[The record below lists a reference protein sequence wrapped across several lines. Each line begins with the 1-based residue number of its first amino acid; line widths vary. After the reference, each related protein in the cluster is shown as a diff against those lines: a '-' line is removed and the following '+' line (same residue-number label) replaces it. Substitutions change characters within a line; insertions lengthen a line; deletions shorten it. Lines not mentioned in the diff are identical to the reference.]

1 MNLRNTREIKDFASR
16 RLEESASQKQIVL
29 IYIGL
34 ALGLTA
40 FVTVLNH
47 VLDLQIENFGGLSN
61 LGKKTM
67 LSSVQSML
75 PLAQS
80 VLTMCL
86 DVGYVAAMLRIARGM
101 YTSPQTLRLG
111 FDRFWVLLRCSIFK
125 GLIFTGVTFVSLYA
139 GILIFMVTPFSEA
152 AMEILMPLVSQMSLL
167 DNAVMMD
174 DATYAQLV
182 QAMTPCFV
190 IGGVMML
197 VLGGSIFY
205 SFRMVNYVIIDKPA
219 MGALMALRQSKK
231 MMRGHRLELLKL
243 DVSLWW
249 YYLAS
254 AGALLICYGDL
265 LLPMLGVE
273 LPVSETVAF
282 FGFYALYMAAS
293 FCVHF
298 FLRNRAEVSEPL
310 VGRQGSRVSM
320 RVARGCASLLSR
332 PFSG

>member
-1 MNLRNTREIKDFASR
+1 MNLRNTREIKAFASR
-16 RLEESASQKQIVL
+16 RLEDSASQKQIVV
-29 IYIGL
+29 IYVAL

-40 FVTVLNH
+40 LVTVLNH

-80 VLTMCL
+80 ILTMCL

-125 GLIFTGVTFVSLYA
+125 GLILTGVAFVSMYT
-139 GILIFMVTPFSEA
+139 GIMIFMLTPLAEPVVEIVTP
-152 AMEILMPLVSQMSLL
+152 LMSQMSLL
-167 DNAVMMD
+167 DSAVMID

-182 QAMTPCFV
+182 RAMLPCFAF
-190 IGGVMML
+190 GGVML
-197 VLGGSIFY
+197 LILGGPIFY

-219 MGALMALRQSKK
+219 MGALMALRESKK
-231 MMRGHRLELLKL
+231 MMRGHRLQLLKL
-243 DVSLWW
+243 DLSLWP

-254 AGALLICYGDL
+254 GAALVVCYGDV

-273 LPVSETVAF
+273 LPVSEMVAF

-293 FCVHF
+293 FCVHY
-298 FLRNRAEVSEPL
+298 FLRNRAEVSYALAYDAVKPEEK
-310 VGRQGSRVSM
+310 Q
-320 RVARGCASLLSR
+320 
-332 PFSG
+332 SGGVVLGNIFEM

>member
-1 MNLRNTREIKDFASR
+1 MNLRNTREIKDFASH
-16 RLEESASQKQIVL
+16 RLEASASQKQIVV
-29 IYIGL
+29 IYVAL

-40 FVTVLNH
+40 LVTVLNH

-75 PLAQS
+75 PMAQS
-80 VLTMCL
+80 ILTMCL

-125 GLIFTGVTFVSLYA
+125 GLILTGVTFVSMYT
-139 GILIFMVTPFSEA
+139 GIMIFMLTPLAEPVVEIVTP
-152 AMEILMPLVSQMSLL
+152 LMSQMSLL
-167 DNAVMMD
+167 DSAVMID

-182 QAMTPCFV
+182 RAMLPCFAF
-190 IGGVMML
+190 GGVML
-197 VLGGSIFY
+197 LILGGPIFY

-219 MGALMALRQSKK
+219 MGALMALRESKK
-231 MMRGHRLELLKL
+231 MMRGHRLQLLKL
-243 DVSLWW
+243 DLSLWP

-254 AGALLICYGDL
+254 GAALVVCYGDV

-273 LPVSETVAF
+273 LPVSEKVAF

-293 FCVHF
+293 FCVHY
-298 FLRNRAEVSEPL
+298 FLRNRAEVSYALAYDAVKPEEK
-310 VGRQGSRVSM
+310 Q
-320 RVARGCASLLSR
+320 
-332 PFSG
+332 SGGVVLGNIFEM

>member
-16 RLEESASQKQIVL
+16 RLEASASQKQIVL
-29 IYIGL
+29 IYVAL

-40 FVTVLNH
+40 LVTVLNH

-75 PLAQS
+75 PMAQS
-80 VLTMCL
+80 ILTMCL

-125 GLIFTGVTFVSLYA
+125 GLILTGVAFGSMYT
-139 GILIFMVTPFSEA
+139 GIMIFMLTPLAEPVVEIVTP
-152 AMEILMPLVSQMSLL
+152 LMSQMSLL
-167 DNAVMMD
+167 DSAVMID

-182 QAMTPCFV
+182 RAMLPCFAF
-190 IGGVMML
+190 GGVML
-197 VLGGSIFY
+197 LILGGPIFY

-219 MGALMALRQSKK
+219 MGALMALRESKK
-231 MMRGHRLELLKL
+231 MMRGHRLQLLKL
-243 DVSLWW
+243 DLTLWP

-254 AGALLICYGDL
+254 GAALVVCYGDVI
-265 LLPMLGVE
+265 LPMLGVE
-273 LPVSETVAF
+273 LPVSEMVAF

-293 FCVHF
+293 FCVHY
-298 FLRNRAEVSEPL
+298 FLRNRAEVSYALAYDAVKPEEKQSDGVVL
-310 VGRQGSRVSM
+310 GNIFEM
-320 RVARGCASLLSR
+320 
-332 PFSG
+332 

>member
-16 RLEESASQKQIVL
+16 RLEESASQKQIVT

-40 FVTVLNH
+40 LVTVLNH
-47 VLDLQIENFGGLSN
+47 VMGLQIDNFGGLSN
-61 LGKKTM
+61 LGKRTM
-67 LSSVQSML
+67 LSSIQSML

-80 VLTMCL
+80 ILAMCL

-111 FDRFWVLLRCSIFK
+111 FGRFWVLMRCAIFK
-125 GLIFTGVTFVSLYA
+125 GLIFTGVMIGSMYL
-139 GILIFMVTPFSEA
+139 GIVIFLMTPLADPVEEIVTPL
-152 AMEILMPLVSQMSLL
+152 ISQMTLL
-167 DNAVMMD
+167 DSAVMID

-182 QAMTPCFV
+182 QAMLPCVAF
-190 IGGVMML
+190 GGVVL
-197 VLGGSIFY
+197 VILGGPIFY

-219 MGALMALRQSKK
+219 MGALMALRESKK
-231 MMRGHRLELLKL
+231 MMRGHRLQLLKL

-254 AGALLICYGDL
+254 AGALLVCYGDV

-273 LPVSETVAF
+273 LPVPETVAF
-282 FGFYALYMAAS
+282 FGFYLLYMAAS
-293 FCVHF
+293 FCVHY
-298 FLRNRAEVSEPL
+298 FLRNKAEVSYALAYDAVKPEEK
-310 VGRQGSRVSM
+310 Q
-320 RVARGCASLLSR
+320 
-332 PFSG
+332 SGGVVLGNIFQM